1 MKIGIIGL
9 QNSGKTTIFN
19 ALTKSEAEVTS
30 YSGGKV
36 EPNLAVVEVEDPRVT
51 KLSEMYNPK
60 KTVYA
65 VIEFTDFAGLTA
77 GAAQHGLFSGAAMGM
92 IKTSDAL
99 AVVVRNFREPTIDA
113 AQGEPKP
120 MSDLTAIVEELIFSD
135 LMIVENRLE
144 RIAADM
150 ERGKKTQ
157 ELVSE
162 KKLLTTLK
170 DHLDETRPL
179 RTMELSEE
187 ELKKIQGFQFLSLK
201 PMLVILNSDENNY
214 GRNEALLHRMSEEY
228 KVIEFAGK
236 FEMELAGLDDE
247 EARAFME
254 DLGIESSARDR
265 LITFAYD
272 MLGYISFFTVGEDE
286 VRAWT
291 ITRGTPAVEAAGEIH
306 SDLERGFIRAECFRY
321 EELVEAGSEKG
332 VKENGKF
339 RLEGKEY
346 IVRDGDILHIRFSA

>member
-179 RTMELSEE
+179 RTRELSEE

>member
-170 DHLDETRPL
+170 DHLDETCPL

>member
-9 QNSGKTTIFN
+9 HNSGKTTIFN

-36 EPNLAVVEVEDPRVT
+36 EPNVAVVEVEDPRVT

-65 VIEFTDFAGLTA
+65 AIEFTDFAGLTA
-77 GAAQHGLFSGAAMGM
+77 GAAQHGLFTGAAMGM
-92 IKTSDAL
+92 IKTADAL
-99 AVVVRNFREPTIDA
+99 AVVVRNFRDPTIDA

-120 MSDLTAIVEELIFSD
+120 MSELTAIGEELIFSD
-135 LMIVENRLE
+135 LMIVEKRLE

-150 ERGKKTQ
+150 DRGKKSP

-162 KKLLTTLK
+162 EKLLTTLK
-170 DHLDETRPL
+170 AHLDELLPL

-214 GRNEALLHRMSEEY
+214 GNNEELLRLMQEDY

-339 RLEGKEY
+339 RLEGKNY
-346 IVRDGDILHIRFSA
+346 IVQDGDILHIRFSA